1 MNHNGGIQCIK
12 ISNHNAHFVAQVKS
26 AHYKSNVIRPI
37 RNIMLPKNNDLCVIQ
52 AINDA
57 NMQS

>member
-1 MNHNGGIQCIK
+1 MNHNGGTQCTA
-12 ISNHNAHFVAQVKS
+12 SNPLNAHFVAQVKS
-26 AHYKSNVIRPI
+26 AHYKSNAIRPI